1 MGTLPRLC
9 YTGSQITIFEWENIM
24 DAQGLPAIVTGGGS
38 GLGAGAA
45 RALAEAGAKVAVLD
59 INKAAADEVAAEIG
73 GVAVECDVSNAAAG
87 EAAIVAAREA
97 HGPAAI
103 CINCAGIGT
112 PGRIVGRDGPMNL
125 DQFARVININ
135 LIGTFNIMRL
145 AAADM
150 MTREANGG
158 GERGIVVNTA
168 SVAAYEGQ
176 IGQAAYSASKGG
188 VVGMT
193 LPAAREFARN
203 GIRVLAIAPGLF
215 ATPMLMGLPENVQ
228 ESLALTLPFPS
239 RFGTPAEYASLVM
252 HMVSNSIMNGEV
264 VRLDS
269 AIRLAPT

>member
-1 MGTLPRLC
+1 
-9 YTGSQITIFEWENIM
+9 M
-24 DAQGLPAIVTGGGS
+24 DATGLPAVVTGGGS
-38 GLGAGAA
+38 GLGAGAS
-45 RALAEAGAKVAVLD
+45 RALAAAGAKVTVLD
-59 INKAAADEVAAEIG
+59 INKAAAEEVAEEIG
-73 GVAVECDVSNAAAG
+73 GTAVECDVSDASSG
-87 EAAIVAAREA
+87 EAAIAMAREA

-112 PGRIVGRDGPMNL
+112 PGRIVGRDGPMQL
-125 DQFARVININ
+125 KQFARVINVN

-150 MTREANGG
+150 MTREPNDE
-158 GERGIVVNTA
+158 GERGLVVNTA

-176 IGQAAYSASKGG
+176 VGQAAYSASKGG

-193 LPAAREFARN
+193 LPAAREFART
-203 GIRVLAIAPGLF
+203 GIRVMAIAPGLF

-228 ESLALTLPFPS
+228 QSLAGTLPFPS
-239 RFGTPAEYASLVM
+239 RFGTPEEYASLVM
-252 HMVSNSIMNGEV
+252 HMLSNPVLNGEV

>member
-1 MGTLPRLC
+1 
-9 YTGSQITIFEWENIM
+9 M

-45 RALAEAGAKVAVLD
+45 RALATAGAKVAVLD
-59 INKAAADEVAAEIG
+59 INKAAADAVAAEVG
-73 GVAVECDVSNAAAG
+73 GVAFECDVSDAATG
-87 EAAIVAAREA
+87 KEAVDAARDA

-103 CINCAGIGT
+103 CVNCAGIGT
-112 PGRIVGRDGPMNL
+112 PGRIVGRDGPMDL
-125 DQFARVININ
+125 KQFARVININ

-150 MTREANGG
+150 MMREPNGD
-158 GERGIVVNTA
+158 GERGLVVNTA

-176 IGQAAYSASKGG
+176 VGQAAYSASKGG

-215 ATPMLMGLPENVQ
+215 ATPMLMGLPEIVQ
-228 ESLALTLPFPS
+228 ESLAKTLPFPS
-239 RFGTPAEYASLVM
+239 RFGTPDEYASLVM
-252 HMVSNSIMNGEV
+252 HMVSNPVLNGEV
-264 VRLDS
+264 IRLDS

>member
-1 MGTLPRLC
+1 
-9 YTGSQITIFEWENIM
+9 M
-24 DAQGLPAIVTGGGS
+24 DAKGLPAIVTGGGS

-59 INKAAADEVAAEIG
+59 INEAAASAVAQEIG
-73 GVAVECDVSNAAAG
+73 GTAVACDVADAASG
-87 EAAIVAAREA
+87 EAAVAAARDA

-103 CINCAGIGT
+103 CVNCAGIGT
-112 PGRIVGRDGPMNL
+112 PGRIVGRDGPMSL
-125 DQFARVININ
+125 EQFARVVNIN

-150 MTREANGG
+150 MTREPNAG
-158 GERGIVVNTA
+158 GERGVVINTA

-176 IGQAAYSASKGG
+176 VGQAAYSASKGG

-193 LPAAREFARN
+193 LPAAREFARA

-228 ESLALTLPFPS
+228 HSLAATLPFPS

-252 HMVSNSIMNGEV
+252 HMVSNPVLNGEV

>member
-1 MGTLPRLC
+1 
-9 YTGSQITIFEWENIM
+9 M

-38 GLGAGAA
+38 GLGAGTA

-59 INKAAADEVAAEIG
+59 INKAAADEIAAEIG
-73 GVAVECDVSNAAAG
+73 GVAVQCDVSNAAEG
-87 EAAIVAAREA
+87 EAAIAAAREV
-97 HGPAAI
+97 HGPVAI

-112 PGRIVGRDGPMNL
+112 SGRIVGRDGPMNL

-150 MTREANGG
+150 ITREANGG

-215 ATPMLMGLPENVQ
+215 ATPMLMSLPENVQ
-228 ESLALTLPFPS
+228 ESLASTLPFPS

-252 HMVSNSIMNGEV
+252 HMVSNPIMNGEV

-269 AIRLAPT
+269 AIRLAPI

>member
-1 MGTLPRLC
+1 
-9 YTGSQITIFEWENIM
+9 M
-24 DAQGLPAIVTGGGS
+24 DATGLPAIVTGGGS

-45 RALAEAGAKVAVLD
+45 RALGAAGAKVSVLD
-59 INKAAADEVAAEIG
+59 INKAAAEEVADEIG
-73 GVAVECDVSNAAAG
+73 GTAIECDVSDANSG
-87 EAAIVAAREA
+87 EAAVSAAREA
-97 HGPAAI
+97 HGAAAI

-112 PGRIVGRDGPMNL
+112 PGRIVGRDGPMQL
-125 DQFARVININ
+125 EQFTRVIKVN

-145 AAADM
+145 AAVDM
-150 MTREANGG
+150 MTRDPNGD
-158 GERGIVVNTA
+158 GERGLVVNTA

-176 IGQAAYSASKGG
+176 VGQAAYSASKGG

-193 LPAAREFARN
+193 LPAAREFARA
-203 GIRVLAIAPGLF
+203 GIRVLSIAPGLF

-228 ESLALTLPFPS
+228 DSLAATLPFPS

-252 HMVSNSIMNGEV
+252 HMVANPVLNGEV

>member
-1 MGTLPRLC
+1 
-9 YTGSQITIFEWENIM
+9 M
-24 DAQGLPAIVTGGGS
+24 DAKGLPAIVTGGGS

-59 INKAAADEVAAEIG
+59 INEAAASAVAQEIG
-73 GVAVECDVSNAAAG
+73 GTAVACDVADAASG
-87 EAAIVAAREA
+87 EAAVAAARDA

-103 CINCAGIGT
+103 CVNCAGIGT
-112 PGRIVGRDGPMNL
+112 PGRIVGRDGPMSL
-125 DQFARVININ
+125 EQFARVININ

-150 MTREANGG
+150 MTREPNAG
-158 GERGIVVNTA
+158 GERGVVINTA

-176 IGQAAYSASKGG
+176 VGQAAYSASKGG

-193 LPAAREFARN
+193 LPAAREFARA

-215 ATPMLMGLPENVQ
+215 ATPMLMGLPVNVQ
-228 ESLALTLPFPS
+228 HSLAATLPFPS

-252 HMVSNSIMNGEV
+252 HMVSNPVLNGEV

>member
-1 MGTLPRLC
+1 
-9 YTGSQITIFEWENIM
+9 M
-24 DAQGLPAIVTGGGS
+24 DAKGLPAIVTGGGS

-73 GVAVECDVSNAAAG
+73 GIAVECDVSNAGAG
-87 EAAIVAAREA
+87 EAAIAAAREA
-97 HGPAAI
+97 NGPAAI

-112 PGRIVGRDGPMNL
+112 PGRIVGRDGPMHL

-228 ESLALTLPFPS
+228 ESLASTLPFPS

-252 HMVSNSIMNGEV
+252 HMVSNPIINGEV

>member
-1 MGTLPRLC
+1 
-9 YTGSQITIFEWENIM
+9 M

-45 RALAEAGAKVAVLD
+45 RALATAGAKVAVLD
-59 INKAAADEVAAEIG
+59 INKAAADAVAAEVG
-73 GVAVECDVSNAAAG
+73 GVAFECDVSDAASG
-87 EAAIVAAREA
+87 KAAVDAARDA

-103 CINCAGIGT
+103 CVNCAGIGT
-112 PGRIVGRDGPMNL
+112 PGRIVGRDGPMDL
-125 DQFARVININ
+125 EQFARVININ

-150 MTREANGG
+150 MMREPNED
-158 GERGIVVNTA
+158 GERGLVVNTA

-176 IGQAAYSASKGG
+176 VGQAAYSASKGG

-228 ESLALTLPFPS
+228 ESLAQTLPFPS
-239 RFGTPAEYASLVM
+239 RFGTPDEYASLVM
-252 HMVSNSIMNGEV
+252 HMVSNPVLNGEV
-264 VRLDS
+264 IRLDS

>member
-1 MGTLPRLC
+1 
-9 YTGSQITIFEWENIM
+9 M
-24 DAQGLPAIVTGGGS
+24 DANGLPAIVTGGGS

-59 INKAAADEVAAEIG
+59 LNKVAANEIAAEIG

-87 EAAIVAAREA
+87 EAAIAAAREA

-112 PGRIVGRDGPMNL
+112 PGRIVGRDGPMSL

-203 GIRVLAIAPGLF
+203 GIRVLTIAPGLF
-215 ATPMLMGLPENVQ
+215 ATPMLMSLPENVQ
-228 ESLALTLPFPS
+228 ESLASTLPFPS

-252 HMVSNSIMNGEV
+252 HMVANPIMNGEV

>member
-1 MGTLPRLC
+1 
-9 YTGSQITIFEWENIM
+9 M
-24 DAQGLPAIVTGGGS
+24 DAHGLPAIITGGGS

-87 EAAIVAAREA
+87 EAAIAAAREA

-112 PGRIVGRDGPMNL
+112 PGRIVGRDGPMDL

-145 AAADM
+145 AAAEM

-228 ESLALTLPFPS
+228 ESLASTLPFPS
-239 RFGTPAEYASLVM
+239 RFGTSAEYASLVM
-252 HMVSNSIMNGEV
+252 HMVSNPIMNGEV